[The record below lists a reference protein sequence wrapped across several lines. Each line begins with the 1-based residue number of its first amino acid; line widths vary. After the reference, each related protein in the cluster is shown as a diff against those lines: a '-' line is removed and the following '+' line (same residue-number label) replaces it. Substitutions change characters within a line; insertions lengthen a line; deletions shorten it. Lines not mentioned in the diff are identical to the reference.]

1 MFSRKESKETSTP
14 ESRTFPNT
22 PAPSIISKDMKIVGS
37 VESRGDLQID
47 GTIEGDVTSR
57 AVTVSE
63 GATVRGSVSAD
74 SVRVGGTVK
83 GGLNAKSVTLMR
95 TARVDGDIMHQ
106 SLAVEMGANFE
117 GQCKRMSVAPAIE
130 PQKSAVVAGASS
142 PEPQK
147 SAFKIGAAAE

>member
-1 MFSRKESKETSTP
+1 MFSRKESKDTATP
-14 ESRTFPNT
+14 EPKTFLNT
-22 PAPSIISKDMKIVGS
+22 PGPSIISKDMKIVGS

-74 SVRVGGTVK
+74 SVKIGGIVK
-83 GGLNAKSVTLMR
+83 GGVNAKSVTLMR

-106 SLAVEMGANFE
+106 SLAIEMGANFE
-117 GQCKRMSVAPAIE
+117 GQCKRISVPVAE
-130 PQKSAVVAGASS
+130 PQKSAVAASAAT
-142 PEPQK
+142 EPQK
-147 SAFKIGAAAE
+147 NTFKVGAAAE